1 MEQQNYG
8 YGVLNVSLSYTLN
21 KMWKLNFTPQLYF
34 DSGYRQ
40 NQAAEEFSAN
50 SLSVKNASVDFTPIE
65 YISLS
70 AGLLPQRKNLN
81 KLLIGNR
88 TFPAAS
94 LSLQSESATTLQV
107 GATGQAATP
116 TSSNKTTEPNS
127 FEKTPRLDTAGA
139 FFNLNT
145 DIVNAKLVGKYFE
158 FKNLP
163 GSVAKK
169 SSKGGNN
176 VEVLDAEKDL
186 YNFSVALMPAISY
199 SPSLGGVMTPV
210 GSPPNVVF
218 LGYMNQQGPHNLN
231 FANWFIAVFPIA
243 IIILVI
249 MTLLLI
255 YGPYRFSLNV
265 KKIRYKEI
273 EKNFLDAKKLKFD
286 QKLTLIIFAITA
298 ILWIGKDLFNAY
310 LFKSVILEDYL
321 TGILGGFLL
330 FVVPTNLKNF
340 NTILNKE
347 DVNYLPWDMVLLF
360 GGGLALSN
368 VMDKTG
374 LLSEAVNLLQTDLGG
389 IGVYGKFVLLLVL
402 VLFLTEVMSNVALCA
417 VIIPIVMSW
426 ATRNNLDSL
435 HVGLMTCIVTSFGF
449 SFPMSTPPNALVF
462 ATGYVDFKSMLK
474 VGAVLNILAVIIMA
488 TIGYYWTQLIM

>member
-1 MEQQNYG
+1 MG
-8 YGVLNVSLSYTLN
+8 IV
-21 KMWKLNFTPQLYF
+21 
-34 DSGYRQ
+34 
-40 NQAAEEFSAN
+40 A
-50 SLSVKNASVDFTPIE
+50 
-65 YISLS
+65 
-70 AGLLPQRKNLN
+70 LLPLIMFPILGIASFKTLSISYADPIIFLFLGGFMIARALEKT
-81 KLLIGNR
+81 KISELLALFLLRYLGKSDKGILISFVVVTSFVSMWVSN
-88 TFPAAS
+88 T
-94 LSLQSESATTLQV
+94 ATTMMMIPIAISIIQSLKNV
-107 GATGQAATP
+107 
-116 TSSNKTTEPNS
+116 TE
-127 FEKTPRLDTAGA
+127 FH
-139 FFNLNT
+139 
-145 DIVNAKLVGKYFE
+145 
-158 FKNLP
+158 
-163 GSVAKK
+163 
-169 SSKGGNN
+169 
-176 VEVLDAEKDL
+176 EKDL